1 MPRRIL
7 LVIILVVASAA
18 TVPPVGANPRGDAV
32 ASALRDLQATWSRG
46 GDVRAAANDALLE
59 VTRNERVM
67 VDVFVD
73 GALPGAVAELE
84 ANGMQVLATA
94 TRPLPVAAGRL
105 PLDRLDAVAALDVV
119 KAIQPV
125 VGGGTD
131 DWPGTKGTEGDTAH
145 RGPAARA
152 VGGGDPLVRGKG
164 VKVGIISDSIDQVGG
179 GIADSVANGN
189 LPAGRV
195 VSLLDD
201 TDPFVVDEGRAMA
214 EIIYDTVPGVE
225 QIVFSSGTSAGAVS
239 KAASIDALVA
249 QGVKVIGDDIF
260 YLSEPFFQDGQV
272 AQAVNRAKA
281 AGVTYFASAGNRARQ
296 SWEGTYTDNG
306 GFHNFEGGDT
316 TQEIVT
322 VPAGGFI
329 AVALQW
335 NERWGAATTDIDALL
350 TKADGTDLPGD
361 TSGGQDDNLTGGLPS
376 ENVSWTNNTGGPV
389 AVGMRIQRYAGA
401 GSPFMKYIA
410 LGPGTFTIAEHAT
423 NSDTINPDAAS
434 APGSIAVAAVNAAD
448 PGLDTVESFSSRG
461 LKTRLRD
468 KNGAALPSP
477 LVLQKPQLAAADGIS
492 TSVPGFETFFGT
504 SAAVPS
510 AVGIAALLKWARP
523 TLTPSQIEAI
533 MTDPTRATDCL
544 PVGIRPDADCGA
556 GFVYADSSL
565 QALDSTGPNVVANV
579 MGPSGANGWQTG
591 DATVDWTVTDSESVI
606 TRSTCAPVVITAD
619 TTGTTRECQA
629 TSIGGSTRASV
640 TVKRDSTPP
649 LPPVI
654 TGITGGSFSEASL
667 PPVEAIGCST
677 TDATSGVATCAVT
690 GYSRQAGSH
699 TLTATATDNAGLRSS
714 TTLAYQVSSKAAQ
727 SAKAPP
733 KNLKAGARKK
743 LAKATRQG
751 STLRW
756 QTLTKKTCVVKKGT
770 LVGKRKGLCRVRA
783 TGPAVPNHAAFAKTY
798 KIRIR

>member
-1 MPRRIL
+1 MPRSL
-7 LVIILVVASAA
+7 LLAVVLIVASLAN
-18 TVPPVGANPRGDAV
+18 VPPAGADPREDKVG
-32 ASALRDLQATWSRG
+32 SALRDLQATKNRS
-46 GDVRAAANDALLE
+46 GDAQPAAADALLDI
-59 VTRNERVM
+59 TKTDRVM

-73 GALPGAVAELE
+73 GPVTDAVAELE
-84 ANGMQVLATA
+84 ANGMKVLATA
-94 TRPLPVAAGRL
+94 TRPLPVVAGRL

-119 KAIQPV
+119 KGIQPV

-152 VGGGDPLVRGKG
+152 LGGGDPLVRGKG
-164 VKVGIISDSIDQVGG
+164 VKVGIISDSIDQLGG

-189 LPAGRV
+189 LPSGRV

-201 TDPFVVDEGRAMA
+201 TTGVIDEGRAMA
-214 EIIYDTVPGVE
+214 EIVYDTVPGVE
-225 QIVFSSGTSAGAVS
+225 EIVFSSGTSAGAVG

-296 SWEGTYTDNG
+296 SWEGTYTDSG
-306 GFHNFEGGDT
+306 GFHNFAGGDT
-316 TQEIVT
+316 TQGIVT
-322 VPAGGFI
+322 VPPGSFI
-329 AVALQW
+329 QVALQW
-335 NERWGAATTDIDALL
+335 NEPWGSATTDIDALL
-350 TKADGTDLPGD
+350 TKADGTALPSP
-361 TSGGQDDNLTGGLPS
+361 TSGGQDDNLAGGLPS
-376 ENVSWTNNTGGPV
+376 ELVTWGNNTGGPV
-389 AVGMRIQRYAGA
+389 AVGLRIQRFDGSA
-401 GSPFMKYIA
+401 SPFMKYIA
-410 LGPGTFTIAEHAT
+410 RGPGTFTIAEHAT

-434 APGSIAVAAVNAAD
+434 AAGSIAVAAVNAAD
-448 PGLDTVESFSSRG
+448 PGLDTVEDFSSRG

-468 KNGAALPSP
+468 ENGAPLPSP
-477 LVLQKPQLAAADGIS
+477 VVLQKPQLAAADAIS

-533 MTDPTRATDCL
+533 MTDPARSTDCL

-556 GFVYADSSL
+556 GFAYADASL

-579 MGPSGANGWQTG
+579 TGPSGANGWQTG
-591 DATVDWTVTDSESVI
+591 DATVDWTVTDPESVI
-606 TRSTCAPVVITAD
+606 TGSCARVVITAD

-629 TSIGGSTRASV
+629 TSIGGSTLASV

-654 TGITGGSFSEASL
+654 TGINGGSFSEASL
-667 PPVEAIGCST
+667 PPVETIVCSS
-677 TDATSGVATCAVT
+677 TDATSGVATCAVA

-699 TLTATATDNAGLRSS
+699 TLTATATDNAGLQSR
-714 TTLAYQVSSKAAQ
+714 TTLTYQVSTKATQ

-733 KNLKAGARKK
+733 KKLQQGARKK
-743 LAKATRQG
+743 LAKTTRQG
-751 STLRW
+751 SSLRW
-756 QTLTKKTCVVKKGT
+756 KTLTTKTCVVKKGT
-770 LVGKRKGLCRVRA
+770 LVGKRAGECRVRA
-783 TGPAVPNHAAFAKTY
+783 TAPAVAKFSSFAKTY
-798 KIRIR
+798 KITIR